1 MSESNLPSAS
11 SAAAASPRSVRHTLT
26 WLILGGLIALV
37 LIVMAVRRGNT
48 QGGGDSHRE
57 HGASTTVPV
66 AAAPV
71 RIASVPIW
79 VSALGTVTPH
89 SYVNVMPRVAGL
101 LQRIHYREGQMVKAG
116 QLLAEIDPRPFQI
129 AVQQAR
135 GQLLRDQAQLVGAR
149 RNLQRFATL
158 LAQDSIATQQ
168 VDDQR
173 ALVAQYSAAL
183 AADRAALA
191 ASELQLS
198 YTRILAP
205 VSGLTG
211 LRPVDPGNMVGTGG
225 VIGSNTSN
233 AGGIASGGA
242 NNGGNSATPIVSL
255 AQVQPVN
262 VSFAIPQAQ
271 IGSLVQRLRAGERLL
286 VEAWNANNS
295 ARLAIG
301 SLLAADNQINV
312 ATGTLN
318 LKAEFQNTALTLYP
332 NQFVNVRL
340 RVATLPDARVIPA
353 TAVASGAPG
362 SYVYLIGADHKV
374 SVRPVRIAATVDSL
388 VVVSTGL
395 QAGDQVVTDGLDRLH
410 AGAVVRVIPSP
421 APEKNSAASPRA
433 EHHPVAGAAG
443 NGPAP

>member
-1 MSESNLPSAS
+1 MSESSLPSVS
-11 SAAAASPRSVRHTLT
+11 TDAAARPRHTRRAVMWVIVGTLVAAF
-26 WLILGGLIALV
+26 LIM
-37 LIVMAVRRGNT
+37 MAVRRGGAGA
-48 QGGGDSHRE
+48 QGGDNHNE
-57 HGASTTVPV
+57 HGAAMTVSV

-79 VSALGTVTPH
+79 VTALGTVTPH

-129 AVQQAR
+129 AVEQAQ
-135 GQLLRDQAQLVGAR
+135 GQLLRDQAQLDGAR
-149 RNLQRFATL
+149 RNLKRFATL

-191 ASELQLS
+191 ASKLQFS

-225 VIGSNTSN
+225 VIGNTTATATGT
-233 AGGIASGGA
+233 AGSGVNSGGS
-242 NNGGNSATPIVSL
+242 NATPIVSL

-262 VSFAIPQAQ
+262 VSFAIAQAQ
-271 IGSLVQRLRAGERLL
+271 IGSLVQRLQGGESLP

-295 ARLAIG
+295 VRLAVG
-301 SLLAADNQINV
+301 RLLAADNQINV

-340 RVATLPDARVIPA
+340 RVATLKDARVIPSV
-353 TAVASGAPG
+353 AVANGAPG

-374 SVRPVRIAATVDSL
+374 SVRPVTIAATVDNL
-388 VVVSTGL
+388 AVVSAGL

-410 AGAVVRVIPSP
+410 AGATVRVTP
-421 APEKNSAASPRA
+421 AQEKNHAASQSADR
-433 EHHPVAGAAG
+433 HPEAGAAG
-443 NGPAP
+443 DGHAR